1 MINRFFWIVF
11 LTAGLQ
17 AAWAFSLL
25 GPAPSYPGVPAN
37 FGDAWELPI
46 IAYNPITTWENVN
59 TGPKNWGEGYRRNT
73 PVMYYA
79 CDGPFITF
87 FDVPGTQAIDQAFDI
102 LNNAF
107 TNNPTGVING
117 LDGYSPSLSEFPL
130 NSQSINYSAQGAG
143 LTDLKSHTLPL
154 LIEQL
159 GLANPVRYT
168 WTLHQRYLPTFAS
181 GAPTSCQ
188 GGDEEYLVV
197 QRNFDTFTQ
206 SPNQIPYSS
215 YVNNTL
221 YSYIIAEY
229 CEAKFSPFFPDA
241 VLADAVEFPVDPLAG
256 VFTPV
261 AAGDGGWLV
270 DTRDLKNRPFMP
282 PIWWNGG
289 DPLYPSGY
297 GLVVGGFYTGL
308 TRDDVAGLRY
318 LMRANNI
325 VWESAAAGSV
335 LQPGSGSSGG
345 GTVSYGLP
353 FALYTSNYTA
363 FASAALTNDP
373 VTLATLF
380 PRLVVIPVTNYIVVV
395 TTPNIVAYYT
405 NNFVL
410 GNPPVL
416 VVKTN
421 GFTYTPVVNYSNIY
435 ANLITTNGYH
445 ANSPYFLPNTSAQ
458 LVTVTV
464 SQGGVLGNPFVTNTT
479 TRAITLTGVPSGDY
493 YINTN
498 PCGPAVI
505 LGTLFT
511 NVVATTNLVFA
522 TSNSAGYFTSQ
533 SLVTY
538 STNHVFLAK
547 FPICVSGTSTGGVA
561 NATGLYGGIEKIQFV
576 KTAFDSLLGQTFQPI
591 TNSYTMTFVI
601 GGQPVTQTFE
611 RVVTTPDIL
620 FTVADLTAPNP
631 PAARM
636 SVLSAIRTDPN
647 FNMRNIPNGLAG
659 PGTIDP
665 TTTITY
671 NKVGAVFENGPA
683 ASTNVFLNQASQN
696 ESLAWA
702 SFDGTTNAP
711 VVYPNTD
718 FGNLENQILAQ
729 LTVLTNGLP
738 LPIGTNTEAYPTN
751 TFTAA
756 GAAYV
761 PLIGQLTW
769 SATGLPSGLVVS
781 SGGVLSGTPSDNAG
795 TYDFILQVADENSR
809 TIYWTLPITIQ

>member
-1 MINRFFWIVF
+1 MQRMINRFFGIAF
-11 LTAGLQ
+11 LMAGLQ
-17 AAWAFSLL
+17 TAWAFSLL
-25 GPAPSYPGVPAN
+25 GPSPTYPGLPGT
-37 FGDAWELPI
+37 FGDAWETPEI
-46 IAYNPITTWENVN
+46 TYNPLTAWDTAD

-79 CDGPFITF
+79 CDGSFITF
-87 FDVPGTQAIDQAFDI
+87 FYVHGTQAVDQAFAI

-107 TNNPTGVING
+107 TNSPTGATNG

-130 NSQSINYSAQGAG
+130 NSQSINYTAQGAG
-143 LTDLKSHTLPL
+143 LLDLKSWTLHL
-154 LIEQL
+154 LVEQL

-168 WTLHQRYLPTFAS
+168 WTLHQRYLPL
-181 GAPTSCQ
+181 GGICTS
-188 GGDEEYLVV
+188 GDEEYLVV

-206 SPNQIPYSS
+206 SSGQIPYSS

-229 CEAKFSPFFPDA
+229 CDSRFSPFGPQSVF
-241 VLADAVEFPVDPLAG
+241 ADAVEFPVDPVADA
-256 VFTPV
+256 FTPV
-261 AAGDGGWLV
+261 AAGDGGWLI
-270 DTRDLKNRPFMP
+270 NNPASPPFRPTIFTSNALFP
-282 PIWWNGG
+282 FGF
-289 DPLYPSGY
+289 
-297 GLVVGGFYTGL
+297 GLVLGGFYTGL

-335 LQPGSGSSGG
+335 LVSTSSGG
-345 GTVSYGLP
+345 GSGLGLP
-353 FALYTSNYTA
+353 FLLSTSNYTA

-380 PRLVVIPVTNYIVVV
+380 PGLAVLSSSNYFVTVV
-395 TTPNIVAYYT
+395 TPNIVVYFT
-405 NNFVL
+405 NNLVL

-421 GFTYTPVVNYSNIY
+421 GFTTNAVVNYADTF
-435 ANLITTNGYH
+435 ANLVIITNNFHT
-445 ANSPYFLPNTSAQ
+445 NTSAK

-479 TRAITLTGVPSGDY
+479 IKTITLTNVPSGDY
-493 YINTN
+493 YIDTN
-498 PCGPAVI
+498 YACGPIVI
-505 LGTLFT
+505 VSPQPSGFPIA
-511 NVVATTNLVFA
+511 NVVATTNLVYA

-538 STNHVFLAK
+538 ATNHTFIAQSPV
-547 FPICVSGTSTGGVA
+547 CVTVTTGTVA
-561 NATGLYGGIEKIQFV
+561 NATGLYGGVEKIQFV
-576 KTAFDSLLGQTFQPI
+576 KTRFDSLLGQSYEII
-591 TNSYTMTFVI
+591 TNVYSMTYVTN
-601 GGQPVTQTFE
+601 GRPVTQVFR

-620 FTVADLTAPNP
+620 FTVADLAAPNP
-631 PAARM
+631 PAIGVSVP
-636 SVLSAIRTDPN
+636 SVLRTDPN
-647 FNMRNIPNGLAG
+647 FNVRNIPNRLAG

-671 NKVGAVFENGPA
+671 NKVGDVFENGPA
-683 ASTNVFLNQASQN
+683 GSTNVFLSEKTQAN
-696 ESLAWA
+696 ALAWG
-702 SFDGTTNAP
+702 SFDYTTNAP

-729 LTVLTNGLP
+729 LATSPTSLP
-738 LPIGTNTEAYPTN
+738 LPNGTNSVAYPAT
-751 TFTAA
+751 TFIAA

-769 SATGLPSGLVVS
+769 SATGLPAGLGVS
-781 SGGVLSGTPSDNAG
+781 SDGVLSGTPSDIAG
-795 TYDFILQVADENSR
+795 TYDFTLQVTDENSR
-809 TIYWTLPITIQ
+809 NIYWTLPITIND